1 MKKRVLVIGGG
12 ASGIVAA
19 INAARHGAVVSIFEH
34 QDKIGK
40 KILLTGNGKC
50 NLTNLCLNSSN
61 YVTTNQ
67 EDKDFISDALKS
79 FSPQQ
84 MISFFHSIG
93 LRTTVLRDSY
103 VYPETE
109 AAFSVVSALLRELKK
124 LHVEILTNQHVSSI
138 SPKDNRICII
148 SNNKTFFAD
157 SVIISCG
164 GKSYP
169 KTGSDGSGFDILK
182 QMHLHFVEPY
192 PALTS
197 LICNHSGCKTL
208 AGMRNQAC
216 VSILASNHSLI
227 ASNQGQI
234 QFTDYGLSG
243 IPVFQ
248 VSSQIYPYLMKHK
261 NTKLTDLTAKIDLFP
276 YLELDE
282 LFLQLK
288 KQLKEYQAF
297 SFEEAMNGFLHKK
310 WIQFFA
316 SQYGISNKICEC
328 IEEDTIKH
336 LAHAMKNLQF
346 PIKDLKGFDFC
357 QVTGG
362 GLELSKL
369 NPNFELKKYPSVFV
383 TGELLNIT
391 GDCGGY
397 NLHWA
402 FLSGLIAGK
411 EAAKLQDNL
420 ICLDIIS

>member
-19 INAARHGAVVSIFEH
+19 INAARHGAIVSILEH

-50 NLTNLCLNSSN
+50 NLTNLCLDSSN
-61 YVTTNQ
+61 YVTTNR
-67 EDKDFISDALKS
+67 EDMDFINEALKVY
-79 FSPQQ
+79 SPQQ
-84 MISFFHSIG
+84 IISFFHSIG

-124 LHVEILTNQHVSSI
+124 LHVEILTNQHVSFI
-138 SPKDNRICII
+138 NKKDNRICIH
-148 SNNKTFFAD
+148 SNKHTFFAD

-164 GKSYP
+164 GKSYS
-169 KTGSDGSGFDILK
+169 KTGSDGSGFNILK
-182 QMHLHFVEPY
+182 QLKLHYVEPY

-197 LICNHSGCKTL
+197 FICNHSGCKIL
-208 AGMRNQAC
+208 SGMRNQANIN
-216 VSILASNHSLI
+216 ILDSNHTLI
-227 ASNQGQI
+227 ASHYGQI

-248 VSSQIYPYLMKHK
+248 VSSKIYPYLLKHK
-261 NTKLTDLTAKIDLFP
+261 NTKISDLTARIDLFP
-276 YLELDE
+276 YLESDE

-316 SQYGISNKICEC
+316 SQYGISNKTGKE
-328 IEEDTIKH
+328 IEELTIKH
-336 LAHAMKNLQF
+336 LSHDMKNLDF
-346 PIKDLKGFDFC
+346 PLKDLKGFDFC

-362 GLELSKL
+362 GLELSEL
-369 NPNFELKKYPSVFV
+369 NPNFELKNYSSIFV

-402 FLSGLIAGK
+402 FLSGMIAGI
-411 EAAKLQDNL
+411 EAAK
-420 ICLDIIS
+420 